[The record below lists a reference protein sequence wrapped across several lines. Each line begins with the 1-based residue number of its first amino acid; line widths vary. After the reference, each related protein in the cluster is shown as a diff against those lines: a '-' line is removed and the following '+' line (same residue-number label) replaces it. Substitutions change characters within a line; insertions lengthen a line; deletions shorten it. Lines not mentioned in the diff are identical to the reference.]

1 MLICPGI
8 EVKAVKAHPL
18 VADGEFHQVRPH
30 ITLKDVLA
38 HAQVGRRVPIANEPG
53 KDGHGSNRPHPGSGG
68 VKQPVDAWMA
78 SRIPIN
84 PSNHAENPSH
94 GIHEKPVDWGA
105 NPWIKK

>member
-1 MLICPGI
+1 MLIRPGI

-18 VADGEFHQVRPH
+18 VADGELHQVRPH
-30 ITLKDVLA
+30 IPLEDVLA

-53 KDGHGSNRPHPGSGG
+53 KDGHGSNRPHPGDR
-68 VKQPVDAWMA
+68 VAKQPVDAWMA
-78 SRIPIN
+78 SRISRK

-94 GIHEKPVDWGA
+94 GIHGKPVDGGT